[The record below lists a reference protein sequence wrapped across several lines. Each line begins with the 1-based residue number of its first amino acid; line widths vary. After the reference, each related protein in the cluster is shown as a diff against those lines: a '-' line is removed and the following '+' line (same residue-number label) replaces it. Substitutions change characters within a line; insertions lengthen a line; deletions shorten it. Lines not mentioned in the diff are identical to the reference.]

1 MVIKIEPEFDFD
13 PNADPDTEPRQK
25 TTSKA
30 DGSVPKWVAHF
41 VMTEPDGFGG
51 SEIVQVKFAAD
62 KVPAFEPASAPV
74 FHRLWANAWVMG
86 NKKGTSILGEGLSFK
101 TRTPAIQN
109 PHPSK
114 ARTQERT
121 ESGCRCGL
129 IEACKSA
136 LAEQPTLHGYCSVRG
151 LNHSGA

>member
-1 MVIKIEPEFDFD
+1 MKHLLDTAAFCGAVDMVIKIEPEFDFD
-13 PNADPDTEPRQK
+13 PNADPDAEPRQK

-30 DGSVPKWVAHF
+30 DGSIPKWVAHF

-62 KVPAFEPASAPV
+62 KVPAFEPAATPV

-101 TRTPAIQN
+101 TRTPAK
-109 PHPSK
+109 PEP
-114 ARTQERT
+114 
-121 ESGCRCGL
+121 
-129 IEACKSA
+129 KSEPKTA
-136 LAEQPTLHGYCSVRG
+136 A
-151 LNHSGA
+151 AAA